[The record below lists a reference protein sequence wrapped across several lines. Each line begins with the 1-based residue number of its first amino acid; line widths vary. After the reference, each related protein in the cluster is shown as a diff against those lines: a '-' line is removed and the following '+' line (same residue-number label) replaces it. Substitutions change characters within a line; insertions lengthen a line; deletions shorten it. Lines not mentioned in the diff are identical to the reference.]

1 MSKFEVVH
9 GETGTRLHNIWIGM
23 KTRCYNP
30 NHHNYKD
37 YGGRGI
43 KICETWKN
51 DYLSFANWSRKNG
64 YSENLS
70 IDRIDVNGDYSPEN
84 CRWVDIK
91 TQSKNKRNNVLITA
105 NGRTL
110 TRAEWAKETNI
121 PVGAILAR
129 QSRGWSDE
137 DSVTIP
143 IEKNTHFITI
153 GNETHSYSE
162 WEKIK
167 GLGSGTI
174 STRIRRGWSELE
186 AVTYPKVSG
195 RSKRL
200 QKQNK

>member
-9 GETGTRLHNIWIGM
+9 GETGTRLHNIWIGI

-37 YGGRGI
+37 YGDRGI
-43 KICETWKN
+43 KMCDTWKN
-51 DYLSFANWSRKNG
+51 DYLSFAKWSRENG
-64 YSENLS
+64 YLEDLS
-70 IDRIDVNGDYSPEN
+70 IDRINVDGDYSPEN
-84 CRWVDIK
+84 CRWTDRK
-91 TQSKNKRNNVLITA
+91 TQGNNKRNNVMITV
-105 NGRTL
+105 NGQTL
-110 TRAEWAKETNI
+110 SRAEWARKNNI

-137 DSVTIP
+137 DSVMTP
-143 IEKNTHFITI
+143 IENNIRQITI
-153 GNETHSYSE
+153 NGETHTYSE

-200 QKQNK
+200 QNK

>member
-9 GETGTRLHNIWIGM
+9 GETGTRLHNIWIGI

-43 KICETWKN
+43 KMCDTWKN
-51 DYLSFANWSRKNG
+51 DYLSFAKWSRENG
-64 YSENLS
+64 YLEDLS
-70 IDRIDVNGDYSPEN
+70 IDRINVDGDYSPEN
-84 CRWVDIK
+84 CRWTDRK
-91 TQSKNKRNNVLITA
+91 TQGNNKRNNVMITA
-105 NGRTL
+105 NGQTL
-110 TRAEWAKETNI
+110 SRAEWARKNNI

-129 QSRGWSDE
+129 QSRGWSAE
-137 DSVTIP
+137 DSVMTP
-143 IEKNTHFITI
+143 IENNIRQITI
-153 GNETHSYSE
+153 NGETHTYSE

-200 QKQNK
+200 QNK

>member
-9 GETGTRLHNIWIGM
+9 GETGTRLHNIWIGI

-43 KICETWKN
+43 KMCDTWKN
-51 DYLSFANWSRKNG
+51 DYLSFAKWSRENG
-64 YSENLS
+64 YLEDLS
-70 IDRIDVNGDYSPEN
+70 IDRINVDGDYSPEN
-84 CRWVDIK
+84 CRWTDRK
-91 TQSKNKRNNVLITA
+91 TQGNNKRNNVMITV
-105 NGRTL
+105 NGQTL
-110 TRAEWAKETNI
+110 SRAEWARKNNI

-137 DSVTIP
+137 DSVMTP
-143 IEKNTHFITI
+143 IENNIRQITI
-153 GNETHSYSE
+153 NGETHTYSE

-200 QKQNK
+200 QNK

>member
-9 GETGTRLHNIWIGM
+9 GETGTRLHNIWIGI

-43 KICETWKN
+43 KMCDTWKN
-51 DYLSFANWSRKNG
+51 DYLSFAKWSRENG
-64 YSENLS
+64 YLEDLS
-70 IDRIDVNGDYSPEN
+70 IDRINVDGDYSPKN
-84 CRWVDIK
+84 CRWTDKK
-91 TQSKNKRNNVLITA
+91 TQGNNKRNNVMITV
-105 NGRTL
+105 NGQTL
-110 TRAEWAKETNI
+110 SRAEWARKNNI

-137 DSVTIP
+137 DSVMTP
-143 IEKNTHFITI
+143 IENNLRQITI
-153 GNETHSYSE
+153 NGETHTYSE

-200 QKQNK
+200 QNK